1 MNKNIGILT
10 QPLHQNYGGLLQA
23 YALQLTLKRMGHN
36 PVIVDRHHSITPE
49 WRKIASHIKTVAYK
63 LLGRKREFTYWPTR
77 SEDETIVQHTNYFI
91 DKYIQPKS
99 RRLHSRNEFNNYIQ
113 SQKFDAFI
121 VGSDQVWRPCYSPH
135 LPTYFL
141 DFLKENKE
149 VRKIAYAASFGVDNW
164 EYTEEQTLMA
174 KELVSLF
181 DAISVREDS
190 GVELCRRYLGVKV
203 DHVLDPTMFLSKQDY
218 LDLILAE
225 KEPLSPGNLFTY
237 ILDPSEEKQATIEQ
251 IAQEK
256 ELIPFS
262 VQAKLNTRTKKNCKA
277 RIEDLVVPPVTKW
290 LRGFYDAEFVIT
302 DSFHGCVF
310 SIIFNK
316 PFIAIGNQER
326 GIARFNSLL
335 SLYGLKKQLNNSSV
349 KNISP
354 AEWTKINELKFEME
368 KSSLKFL
375 KENLHDKE

>member
-1 MNKNIGILT
+1 MKIGILT

-23 YALQLTLKRMGHN
+23 YALQLTLKRMGYN
-36 PVIVDRHHSITPE
+36 PVIVDRHHSIVPE

-63 LLGRKREFTYWPTR
+63 LFGKKREFIYWPTR
-77 SEDETIVQHTNYFI
+77 SEYETIAQHTNYFI

-99 RRLHSRNEFNNYIQ
+99 KRLHSRKEFNNYIQ
-113 SQKFDAFI
+113 SQKFDVFI

-164 EYTEEQTLMA
+164 EYTDEQTLMA
-174 KELVSLF
+174 KQLAPLF
-181 DAISVREDS
+181 DVISVREDS
-190 GVELCRRYLGVKV
+190 GVELCRRYLGVKAE
-203 DHVLDPTMFLSKQDY
+203 HVLDPTMLLNKQDY

-262 VQAKLNTRTKKNCKA
+262 VQAKLNTRTRKNCKE

-335 SLYGLKKQLNNSSV
+335 SLYGLKKQLNSSSV

-368 KSSLKFL
+368 KSSLNFL